1 MTTERFRLVAAAA
14 AALVLAVVGMA
25 AGGLARDDA
34 ATAVDVAQVVAAAAA
49 AACCG
54 RTGWR
59 ATGPERRWRLLVG
72 LGIGLWG
79 AVQAVRLWAGLAGA
93 DLGSPSVADAG
104 QLGLAVFVLP
114 ALAVFA
120 TEGTRLPPRPTTPP
134 DDDVETGRSV
144 PVLVLDGLVVVGS
157 LLTLAWSST
166 LGAAVDRGAP
176 GPVDLLVALVD
187 PVVDLALITVVVLLT
202 AVRRV
207 RWRPPLL
214 LLGPGLVAIAMSDS
228 VAGWLHNRGDAE
240 VHPLVEAGAVVG
252 AALVALAAVVPE
264 APPGSPAR
272 RRTALPA
279 WAHLLVPYL
288 PLTAVG
294 LLMTGQTAVGVQL
307 EPVEIYA
314 GMLVMVLV
322 VARQLLTLRENLTL
336 LQRVRDGRRQLAHL
350 AFHDPLTGLVNRA
363 LFGDRLA
370 HAVELHR
377 RDGQPVAL
385 LFCDLDDFKTVNDS
399 LGHSA
404 GDELLRQVAQRL
416 AATVRSSD
424 TVARLGGDEFA
435 VLFEGGQADRSTVVE
450 RLVQALARP
459 FTLDGVARIVRCSL
473 GLVAAD
479 EPGPEVSPDLLLH
492 QADGAMY
499 EAKRQGGGQVVTY
512 RPGETPTHTDPDLP
526 ERLARALRRG
536 VSAAEDDGLRVH
548 YQPIV
553 RIADGATVALEAL
566 ARWTDR
572 ARGPVS
578 PDVFVAVAERTG
590 LVGDLDD
597 RVLEQACR
605 DLAALR
611 KKLGRGLAVHV
622 NVSATRLHDPG
633 LERTVRAAL
642 ERHGLPGG
650 ALVLE
655 ITETSR
661 VPDPDAASRILQRLR
676 KAGVR
681 VALDDFG
688 TGYGTL
694 AHLHLLPVDVV
705 KLDRTLTTPD
715 PEQAER
721 LRRSVVTISRAL
733 GMLVVAEG
741 VETIRQAAGLHRLGC
756 DLAQGW
762 LYGRPVAVG
771 DLRLVP
777 ARVPDLPEPAGAGP
791 DAGPVAEPSANG
803 SGPHPVV
810 VPARLLGPAT

>member
-1 MTTERFRLVAAAA
+1 MTRERFRLVAAATA
-14 AALVLAVVGMA
+14 GAVLAVVGVAA
-25 AGGLARDDA
+25 AGTLPRDDA
-34 ATAVDVAQVVAAAAA
+34 TTAVDVAQVLAAALA

-59 ATGPERRWRLLVG
+59 SAGPERRWRLLVA
-72 LGIGLWG
+72 LGIGVWG
-79 AVQAVRLWAGLAGA
+79 IVQAVRTWARLAGA
-93 DLGSPSVADAG
+93 DLASPSVADAS
-104 QLGLAVFVLP
+104 QLALAAFVLP

-120 TEGTRLPPRPTTPP
+120 TEGGRLPPRPVPR

-166 LGAAVDRGAP
+166 LGAAVDSAGER
-176 GPVDLLVALVD
+176 PVDLLVALVD

-214 LLGPGLVAIAMSDS
+214 LLGPGVVAIAVSDS
-228 VAGWLHNRGDAE
+228 IAGWLQHRGTAA
-240 VHPLVEAGAVVG
+240 VHPLVEAGAVAGLVLAAL
-252 AALVALAAVVPE
+252 AALVPE
-264 APPGSPAR
+264 PPPGSPAR

-294 LLMTGQTAVGVQL
+294 LLITGQTAAGVRL
-307 EPVEIYA
+307 DPVEIYA

-322 VARQLLTLRENLTL
+322 LARQLLTLRENLTL

-399 LGHSA
+399 LGHAA

-416 AATVRSSD
+416 AGAVRSSD

-435 VLFEGGQADRSTVVE
+435 VLFEGGRADRSVVVE
-450 RLVQALARP
+450 RLVRALQRP
-459 FTLDGVARIVRCSL
+459 FVLDGAARTVRCSL

-536 VSAAEDDGLRVH
+536 VSASGDSGADDGLRVH

-553 RIADGATVALEAL
+553 RIADGTTVALEAL

-572 ARGPVS
+572 ARGPVP

-590 LVGDLDD
+590 LVGELDD

-605 DLAALR
+605 DLAGLR

-622 NVSATRLHDPG
+622 NVSATRLHDPN
-633 LERTVRAAL
+633 LERTVCSAL

-676 KAGVR
+676 NAGVR

-741 VETIRQAAGLHRLGC
+741 VETTRQAAGLHRLGC
-756 DLAQGW
+756 DLGQGW
-762 LYGRPVAVG
+762 LYGRPVAVP
-771 DLRLVP
+771 DLRL
-777 ARVPDLPEPAGAGP
+777 
-791 DAGPVAEPSANG
+791 
-803 SGPHPVV
+803 
-810 VPARLLGPAT
+810 

>member
-1 MTTERFRLVAAAA
+1 
-14 AALVLAVVGMA
+14 
-25 AGGLARDDA
+25 
-34 ATAVDVAQVVAAAAA
+34 
-49 AACCG
+49 
-54 RTGWR
+54 
-59 ATGPERRWRLLVG
+59 
-72 LGIGLWG
+72 
-79 AVQAVRLWAGLAGA
+79 
-93 DLGSPSVADAG
+93 
-104 QLGLAVFVLP
+104 
-114 ALAVFA
+114 
-120 TEGTRLPPRPTTPP
+120 
-134 DDDVETGRSV
+134 
-144 PVLVLDGLVVVGS
+144 
-157 LLTLAWSST
+157 
-166 LGAAVDRGAP
+166 
-176 GPVDLLVALVD
+176 
-187 PVVDLALITVVVLLT
+187 
-202 AVRRV
+202 V
-207 RWRPPLL
+207 RWQPPLL
-214 LLGPGLVAIAMSDS
+214 LLGLGLVAISISHSFVTWLVSSGADRIHPLFDAGF
-228 VAGWLHNRGDAE
+228 VAGPVLI
-240 VHPLVEAGAVVG
+240 
-252 AALVALAAVVPE
+252 ALAAV
-264 APPGSPAR
+264 APAQPAGARTR
-272 RRTALPA
+272 RRSALPA

-294 LLMTGQTAVGVQL
+294 LLMTGQTAVGVRL
-307 EPVEIYA
+307 DPVEIYA

-322 VARQLLTLRENLTL
+322 LARQLVTLRENLTL

-399 LGHSA
+399 LGHGA

-416 AATVRSSD
+416 SGTVRSSD

-435 VLFEGGQADRSTVVE
+435 VLLEGGQADRAAVVD
-450 RLVQALARP
+450 RLAEALRMP
-459 FTLDGVARIVRCSL
+459 FTLDGDARSVRCSL

-479 EPGPEVSPDLLLH
+479 EPGPDVTPDLLLH

-499 EAKRQGGGQVVTY
+499 EAKRHGGGRMVTY

-536 VSAAEDDGLRVH
+536 VSASEDDGLRVH

-553 RIADGATVALEAL
+553 RIADGTTVAVEAL

-590 LVGDLDD
+590 LVGELDD

-611 KKLGRGLAVHV
+611 RKLGRGLAVHV

-633 LERTVRAAL
+633 LERTVCGAL

-661 VPDPDAASRILQRLR
+661 VPDQDAASRVLQRLR
-676 KAGVR
+676 QAGIR

-715 PEQAER
+715 TEQGER
-721 LRRSVVTISRAL
+721 LRRSVVSISRAL

-741 VETIRQAAGLHRLGC
+741 VETGRQAVGLHRLGC

-762 LYGRPVAVG
+762 LYGRPVAVP

-777 ARVPDLPEPAGAGP
+777 ARVPEPPPPRTPGPAEPGNGRHPADPPAAGRPDPVSVPAGP
-791 DAGPVAEPSANG
+791 DRTSWLSSPSR
-803 SGPHPVV
+803 SS
-810 VPARLLGPAT
+810 

>member
-1 MTTERFRLVAAAA
+1 MTAERFRVAAAA
-14 AALVLAVVGMA
+14 ATVLVLAAIGV
-25 AGGLARDDA
+25 AGSGVLPRDA
-34 ATAVDVAQVVAAAAA
+34 AETVSDLAQLVAAATA

-54 RTGWR
+54 WTGWR
-59 ATGPERRWRLLVG
+59 AAGPERRWRLLVA
-72 LGIGLWG
+72 LGVGAWG
-79 AVQAVRLWAGLAGA
+79 VGHGIRTWARLAGV
-93 DLGSPSVADAG
+93 DLGVPSVADAG
-104 QLGLAVFVLP
+104 HLGLAVFVLP
-114 ALAVFA
+114 ALLVFA
-120 TEGTRLPPRPTTPP
+120 TGGARLPPRPVARDG
-134 DDDVETGRSV
+134 DDDAGRSV

-157 LLTLAWSST
+157 LLTLAWAST
-166 LGAAVDRGAP
+166 LGAVVGSAAP
-176 GPVDLLVALVD
+176 GAAAFVVAVAY
-187 PVVDLALITVVVLLT
+187 PVVDLVLVTVVVLLT

-214 LLGPGLVAIAMSDS
+214 LLGLGLVAISISDS
-228 VAGWLHNRGDAE
+228 LAGWLVTSGAE
-240 VHPLVEAGAVVG
+240 RVHPLVEAGFIGGPVLA
-252 AALVALAAVVPE
+252 ALAAVVPE
-264 APPGSPAR
+264 PAPGSPSP
-272 RRTALPA
+272 RTAPPA
-279 WAHLLVPYL
+279 WVHLLVPYL
-288 PLTAVG
+288 PLIAVG
-294 LLMTGQTAVGVQL
+294 LLMTGQTAAGVRL
-307 EPVEIYA
+307 DPVEVYA
-314 GMLVMVLV
+314 GMLVMLLV
-322 VARQLLTLRENLTL
+322 VTRQLLTLQENLTL

-377 RDGQPVAL
+377 RDGRPVAL

-416 AATVRSSD
+416 AGAVRSSD

-435 VLFEGGQADRSTVVE
+435 VLFEGGPADRCAVVE
-450 RLVQALARP
+450 RLVKALAAP
-459 FTLDGVARIVRCSL
+459 FVLDGAPRAVRCSL

-479 EPGPEVSPDLLLH
+479 EPGPDVTPDLLLH

-536 VSAAEDDGLRVH
+536 VSASGDSGADDGLRVH

-553 RIADGATVALEAL
+553 RIADGTTVALEAL

-572 ARGPVS
+572 ARGPVP

-590 LVGDLDD
+590 LVGELDD

-605 DLAALR
+605 DLAGLR
-611 KKLGRGLAVHV
+611 RRLGRGLAVHV

-633 LERTVRAAL
+633 LERTVCAAL

-661 VPDPDAASRILQRLR
+661 VPDPDAASRVLQRLR
-676 KAGVR
+676 QAGIR

-721 LRRSVVTISRAL
+721 LRRSVVSISRAL

-756 DLAQGW
+756 DLGQGW
-762 LYGRPVAVG
+762 LYGRPVAVP

-777 ARVPDLPEPAGAGP
+777 ARVPDLPPPRTPDPAGT
-791 DAGPVAEPSANG
+791 DAGSGRPAGVAAI
-803 SGPHPVV
+803 V
-810 VPARLLGPAT
+810 